1 MFIFFTDGRPPSTN
15 PVLGKFLDLHPLN
28 GEVFRELNQEKEAND
43 DIEILNI
50 ELDAQVMARSMSL
63 EERRKLA
70 EEKRKKMQREPI
82 GD

>member
-1 MFIFFTDGRPPSTN
+1 VKVTTAMFRRAKRDGRNPST
-15 PVLGKFLDLHPLN
+15 G
-28 GEVFRELNQEKEAND
+28 
-43 DIEILNI
+43 
-50 ELDAQVMARSMSL
+50 ARSMSL